1 MKKTKIAIVGAGQ
14 VGAQAAFL
22 LGLNALGDIALID
35 IAKDMA
41 KGKALDLAQAFTILN
56 QDVNVVAGGY
66 ELLKDSS
73 LVVVTAGLARQ
84 PQMSRED
91 LLAKNKSIIEEV
103 ADAVAKLAP
112 RAIVI
117 VVTNP
122 LDIMT
127 YFFWQRSGFSHERVL
142 GMGGLL
148 DSGRL
153 RYFLSQ
159 ELNLPASMVQ
169 ALVVGP
175 HSDLMV
181 ALKSQASLS
190 QAKTASQS
198 LAAVFAKSAL
208 KAKNGGAEIVSL
220 LKTGS
225 AFFAP
230 AAAVLQMAKAILNDE
245 KKLFSLCCYANNA
258 YGLGDVYLN
267 LPAVLGKNGVEKVV
281 TLNLSLAEKEALNK
295 AAESV
300 KSSLKKLQLYE

>member
-1 MKKTKIAIVGAGQ
+1 MKKAKIAIVGAGQ

-22 LGLNALGDIALID
+22 FGLNALGDIALID
-35 IAKDMA
+35 IAGDMA

-56 QDVNVVAGGY
+56 QDINVVAGGY

-91 LLAKNKSIIEEV
+91 LLAKNKSIVQEV
-103 ADAVAKLAP
+103 ADAVVKLAP

-127 YFFWQRSGFSHERVL
+127 YVFWQRSGFSHERVF

-159 ELNLPASMVQ
+159 DLKLPASAVQ
-169 ALVVGP
+169 TLVIGP

-181 ALKSQASLS
+181 ALKSQTSLKQTEAASASLD
-190 QAKTASQS
+190 
-198 LAAVFAKSAL
+198 AVFTNAAL
-208 KAKNGGAEIVSL
+208 KAKNGGAEIVGL

-230 AAAVLQMAKAILNDE
+230 AAALLQMAKAVLNDE

-258 YGLGDVYLN
+258 YGLGNVYLN
-267 LPAVLGKNGVEKVV
+267 LPAVLGKNGVEEVV
-281 TLNLSLAEKEALNK
+281 TLNLSLVEKEALSK
-295 AAESV
+295 AAEAV
-300 KSSLKKLQLYE
+300 KSSLQKLQLYE